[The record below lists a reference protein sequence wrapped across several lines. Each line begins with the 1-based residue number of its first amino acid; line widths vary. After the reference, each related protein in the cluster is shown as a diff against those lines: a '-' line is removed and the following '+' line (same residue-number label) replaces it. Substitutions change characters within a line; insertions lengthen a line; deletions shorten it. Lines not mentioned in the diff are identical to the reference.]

1 LAPMRRMLPLLVFAA
16 AWLAI
21 AMPANVATAP
31 RRAPL
36 SLDLQLHQK
45 KRPRTAARVIV
56 HGDPAALRAMA
67 SRHRVRLL
75 RVLDNEA
82 VVEAT
87 AEQIDA
93 LAADPA
99 AEHLSGDVPVHS
111 AMTVSNK
118 STAAD
123 QVRSGSSGLLGLLGG
138 IAGVTGKGI
147 GIALV
152 DSGVSYHAALANRV
166 VASVNFVSGESAA
179 TDEFGHGT
187 HIAGIINGNASAA
200 SSVTGAYKGGI
211 APGAH
216 LVNVRVLGEDGS
228 GLTSD
233 VIAGIDWVIAN
244 RSKYNIRIM
253 NLSLG
258 HSVMEPVATDPLC
271 EAVERAARAGI
282 VVVASAGNR
291 GKTDDGRPI
300 LGGITSPGNS
310 PYAITVGALN
320 TFDTVSRDDDEVTT
334 YSSRGPT
341 RYDLAVKPDVVA
353 PGNKIVSLE
362 VPSSYLARAYP
373 MTHAAGRGTNAYMRL
388 SGTSMAT
395 GVVSGGAALLLQG
408 KSSLTP
414 LQIKVLLQTGSQYLV
429 RDGLIAAGAGSV
441 NLWASRRSS
450 VNGLDDLLSSLPLI
464 GGLLSPPSG
473 LVFWDEGSMTER
485 MHRGSGLRLLGLF
498 DLVGALLYPHRLEWN
513 TLHLVGDSNPVGR
526 MGAKYI
532 TWGDVAY
539 WTDSNYITWGDS
551 VQTPEGNYITWGDT
565 QMTEGYYITW
575 GDTIAGG
582 DPQ

>member
-1 LAPMRRMLPLLVFAA
+1 MRRMIPLLLFAA

-21 AMPANVATAP
+21 AMPATVATAP

-36 SLDLQLHQK
+36 SLDLQRHQK
-45 KRPRTAARVIV
+45 QRPRQNARVIV
-56 HGDPAALRAMA
+56 HGDPAALRAIA
-67 SRHRVRLL
+67 ARHRVRLL
-75 RVLDNEA
+75 RVLDHEA
-82 VVEAT
+82 VVEANG
-87 AEQIDA
+87 AQIDA
-93 LAADPA
+93 LASDPTV
-99 AEHLSGDVPVHS
+99 EHLSGDVPVRS
-111 AMTVSNK
+111 AMAVSNR
-118 STAAD
+118 STGAD
-123 QVRSGSSGLLGLLGG
+123 QVRNGSSGLLGLLGG
-138 IAGVTGKGI
+138 ISGVNGKGI

-152 DSGVSYHAALANRV
+152 DSGVSYHKALASRV
-166 VASVNFVSGESAA
+166 VANVNFVSGETTSA
-179 TDEFGHGT
+179 DEFGHGT

-200 SSVTGAYKGGI
+200 AYVTGAYQGGI

-216 LVNVRVLGEDGS
+216 LVNVRVLREDGT

-244 RSKYNIRIM
+244 RSKYNIRVI

-258 HSVMEPVATDPLC
+258 HTVLEPAATDPLC
-271 EAVERAARAGI
+271 EAVERAVRAGI

-291 GKTDDGRPI
+291 GKTEDGSPI

-320 TFDTVSRDDDEVTT
+320 TFNTVSRGDDAVTT

-341 RYDLAVKPDVVA
+341 RFDLAVKPDVVA

-362 VPSSYLARAYP
+362 IPSSYLARTYP
-373 MTHAAGRGTNAYMRL
+373 ATHSAGSGTNAYMRL

-408 KSSLTP
+408 KPGLTP
-414 LQIKVLLQTGSQYLV
+414 SQVKLLLQTGSQFLV
-429 RDGLIAAGAGSV
+429 EDGLIAAGAGSV
-441 NLWASRRSS
+441 NLWSSRRAS

-464 GGLLSPPSG
+464 GGLVSPPSG
-473 LVFWDEGSMTER
+473 VAFWDAGSMTQR
-485 MHRGSGLRLLGLF
+485 MYQGSGLNLLGLS
-498 DLVGALLYPHRLEWN
+498 DLVGGLLNPSTLEWD
-513 TLHLVGDSNPVGR
+513 TLHLVGDNNPVGQ

-551 VQTPEGNYITWGDT
+551 VQSPEGNYITWGDT

-575 GDTIAGG
+575 GDTVVGG